1 MAMISEWVKID
12 AVRMAES
19 LNSAGERLSSA
30 DGELVLDFS
39 SIQRI
44 DGGAIS
50 SLHKLSQSAEQK
62 NVRLVLRGTN
72 IDIYR
77 VLKLARMDTHFT
89 FTN

>member
-12 AVRMAES
+12 AVRMADS
-19 LNSAGERLSSA
+19 FSSAGERLSTA

-44 DGGAIS
+44 DSGALAS
-50 SLHKLSQSAEQK
+50 LSQLSEAAEQK

-77 VLKLARMDTHFT
+77 VLKLARIDTRFT
-89 FTN
+89 FAN